1 MRKTF
6 AAWETTARPDDHRL
20 RSGDG
25 VLTVTL
31 RRTEAGLYVERAVQ
45 RIREGRVVQSSV
57 FADPASF
64 RRWCDADPSRFDYPL
79 VHAAMLRAA
88 DDLFA
93 AHEPAN
99 VTG

>member
-6 AAWETTARPDDHRL
+6 AAWETTARPDGCRL

-31 RRTEAGLYVERAVQ
+31 RRSDAGLYVQRTVQ
-45 RIREGRVVQSSV
+45 RAREGRVVQSSV

-64 RRWCDADPSRFDYPL
+64 QRWCDADASRFDYPL
-79 VHAAMLRAA
+79 VHAGMLRAA
-88 DDLFA
+88 DEIFRAD
-93 AHEPAN
+93 EPAN

>member
-6 AAWETTARPDDHRL
+6 AAWETTARPDSHRL

-31 RRTEAGLYVERAVQ
+31 RRSDAGLYVERTVQ
-45 RIREGRVVQSSV
+45 RAREGRIVQSSV

-64 RRWCDADPSRFDYPL
+64 RRWCDADASRFDYPL
-79 VHAAMLRAA
+79 VHADMLRAA
-88 DDLFA
+88 DDLF
-93 AHEPAN
+93 PADIPSR
-99 VTG
+99 

>member
-6 AAWETTARPDDHRL
+6 AASETTTLSDGHRL

-25 VLTVTL
+25 VLAVTM
-31 RRTEAGLYVERAVQ
+31 RRSDAGLYVERTVQ
-45 RIREGRVVQSSV
+45 RAGEGRIVQSSV

-64 RRWCDADPSRFDYPL
+64 LRWCDADASRFDYPL
-79 VHAAMLRAA
+79 VHAGMLRAA
-88 DDLFA
+88 DDIFRA
-93 AHEPAN
+93 DEPAN